1 MSEHDE
7 RLKAADVLLIVLAG
21 ALLGIAYN
29 ALLLQAS
36 PARAVTWVT
45 GMELPRKVVKESGSG
60 MSLRDS
66 IPALE
71 PPVHRLDPAQDTPGE
86 GVPQIAD
93 SREVTVV
100 RLDAARRFQAAGAA
114 LFVDARTPDE
124 YAAGHIAGAVNLP
137 LEVLVEDRSQ
147 AQALATG
154 GRPIITYCDGP
165 RCMVAL
171 DLAKTLVE
179 DGQHRVLAFETGFPA
194 WKTAGLPV
202 HAGARP

>member
-1 MSEHDE
+1 MSDHDE
-7 RLKAADVLLIVLAG
+7 RLKFMDVLLIVLAG

-45 GMELPRKVVKESGSG
+45 GMEPPQKVVKESGSG
-60 MSLRDS
+60 APVQDS
-66 IPALE
+66 IPPLS
-71 PPVHRLDPAQDTPGE
+71 PPVHRLDPAQDAPGR
-86 GVPQIAD
+86 GVPQVTD

-100 RLDAARRFQAAGAA
+100 RLDAARRFHSANAA
-114 LFVDARTPDE
+114 LFVDARTPEE
-124 YAAGHIAGAVNLP
+124 YAEGHIAGAVNLP
-137 LEVLVEDRSQ
+137 LETLVKDPSR

-165 RCMVAL
+165 QCMVAL
-171 DLAKTLVE
+171 DLARTLVE

-194 WKTAGLPV
+194 WKAAGLPV
-202 HAGARP
+202 HTGAQP